1 MVKLLLVD
9 DEYTEREGILYLL
22 RKFEMELDVHEE
34 PNGADAL
41 AYLQRV
47 RDVNII
53 MTDIEMPYMN
63 GIEFLEAASRMF
75 PEIKSIIFSAYGEFE
90 YARAAIECN
99 VSGYILKP
107 VKVEEFRRVMRK
119 VLPKQTDVVK
129 GEAGSG
135 EKRKIV
141 KMIQEI
147 VGREYRK
154 DIGLEYLAQKV
165 YLSPCYLSTLF
176 KKETGISLV
185 KYINEYRLQE
195 AKRLLSTTNRRV
207 NDISVEVGFDNL
219 PYFCTVFKEKF
230 GMTPAKF
237 RESE

>member
-22 RKFEMELDVHEE
+22 RKFWTKLDVHEE
-34 PNGADAL
+34 PNGVDAL
-41 AYLQRV
+41 EYLQRA

-53 MTDIEMPYMN
+53 MTDIQMPYMN
-63 GIEFLEAASRMF
+63 GIEFLEAASGMF

-90 YARAAIECN
+90 YARAAIDCN

-119 VLPKQTDVVK
+119 VLPAEISA
-129 GEAGSG
+129 GEGNAGSK

-147 VGREYRK
+147 VSREYRK
-154 DIGLEYLAQKV
+154 DIGLEYLAGKV

-176 KKETGISLV
+176 KKEMGVSLV

-195 AKRLLSTTNRRV
+195 AKRLLLTTNRRV
-207 NDISVEVGFDNL
+207 SDISAEVGFDNL

-230 GMTPAKF
+230 GMTPAQF